1 MFNFIK
7 RYIVRLGLSL
17 ANKDEVISWS
27 MTMIKEPLE
36 RYFDE
41 IKWEKSDADALQDYL
56 KSESGKRFL
65 AVITE
70 NKNRALQGVLS
81 AKDPNEV
88 EKIKGQA
95 TAWIALRS
103 NLEVLRKY
111 RDMTQTDK
119 MTPEQIE
126 AAFSRVVSSSI
137 QVTNSNHRQN

>member
-1 MFNFIK
+1 MNFIK
-7 RYIVRLGLSL
+7 RYLVRLGLSL

-41 IKWEKSDADALQDYL
+41 IKWDADDAVVLNDYL

-65 AVITE
+65 SVITE

-81 AKDPNEV
+81 AKDPAEV

-95 TAWIALRS
+95 TAWDCA
-103 NLEVLRKY
+103 
-111 RDMTQTDK
+111 
-119 MTPEQIE
+119 
-126 AAFSRVVSSSI
+126 
-137 QVTNSNHRQN
+137 